1 MESATACPGAATIIL
16 KPRLIRAPPLFSQ
29 ETVAIPESYAY
40 VDSEV
45 SDEVPM
51 NDHSPGDP
59 LLPQAMTPSP
69 HELQRLLGYSFK
81 NQALLSQAL
90 THRSFVN
97 EHEEEKFRNN
107 ESLEFLGD
115 AVLGFVIS
123 SRIFQHYPELT
134 EGELS
139 KIKAYL
145 VSAANLVR
153 FAEGIH
159 LGDFIRLSRGEEKT
173 GGRTKRAIVVDA
185 YEAIVGA
192 MYLDGG
198 VEVVSSFVGR
208 QIEEFLNGLDFKELT
223 YGDFKSALQEH
234 LHNLGRPEPVYRV
247 VDEIGPDHRKTF
259 VVQVIIRGEVVAEST
274 GKTKKEA
281 QQSAARLALESL
293 NDPKTKGATD
303 ATDLQNPKIDDHP

>member
-1 MESATACPGAATIIL
+1 M
-16 KPRLIRAPPLFSQ
+16 
-29 ETVAIPESYAY
+29 
-40 VDSEV
+40 SEI
-45 SDEVPM
+45 S
-51 NDHSPGDP
+51 SGDP
-59 LLPQAMTPSP
+59 IPASSP
-69 HELQRLLGYSFK
+69 NDLENLLGYHFK
-81 NQALLSQAL
+81 NQGLLSQAL

-97 EHEEEKFRNN
+97 EHEGENLRNN

-123 SRIFQHYPELT
+123 SLIFQHYPELT

-185 YEAIVGA
+185 YEAIIGA

-198 VEVVSSFVGR
+198 VEAASDFVGR
-208 QIEEFLNGLDFKELT
+208 QINEFLDGLDLKQLT

-234 LHNLGRPEPVYRV
+234 LHDMGGPEPLYRV
-247 VDEIGPDHRKTF
+247 VDEIGPDHKKTF
-259 VVQVIIRGEVVAEST
+259 VVQVIVHGEVVAESS
-274 GKTKKEA
+274 GRTKKEA
-281 QQSAARLALESL
+281 QQAAARLALEFL
-293 NDPKTKGATD
+293 NNAKSEDVQKTVSRADSGD
-303 ATDLQNPKIDDHP
+303 NPIDEGE

>member
-1 MESATACPGAATIIL
+1 MRVVECS
-16 KPRLIRAPPLFSQ
+16 K
-29 ETVAIPESYAY
+29 ETVAITELYAY
-40 VDSEV
+40 GDLEFSGEV
-45 SDEVPM
+45 FM
-51 NDHSPGDP
+51 NDNSSGDP
-59 LLPQAMTPSP
+59 LQSPSLPPSP
-69 HELQRLLGYSFK
+69 HELENLLGYRFK
-81 NQALLSQAL
+81 DQSLLSQAL

-97 EHEEEKFRNN
+97 EHEGENFRNN

-139 KIKAYL
+139 KIKAFL

-159 LGDFIRLSRGEEKT
+159 LGAFIRLSRGEEKT
-173 GGRTKRAIVVDA
+173 GGRAKRAIVVDA

-198 VEVVSSFVGR
+198 VESVSDFMGR
-208 QIEEFLNGLDFKELT
+208 QIDEFLDGLDFKELT

-281 QQSAARLALESL
+281 QQSAARLALDSLNDLKAKDATDSTDL
-293 NDPKTKGATD
+293 NDPKISGD
-303 ATDLQNPKIDDHP
+303 Q

>member
-1 MESATACPGAATIIL
+1 MTHNHSGDPIQL
-16 KPRLIRAPPLFSQ
+16 PPLQ
-29 ETVAIPESYAY
+29 DLES
-40 VDSEV
+40 
-45 SDEVPM
+45 
-51 NDHSPGDP
+51 
-59 LLPQAMTPSP
+59 
-69 HELQRLLGYSFK
+69 LLGYSFK
-81 NQALLSQAL
+81 NQALISQAL

-97 EHEEEKFRNN
+97 EHEGENLRNN

-123 SRIFQHYPELT
+123 SRIFQHFPELT

-159 LGDFIRLSRGEEKT
+159 LGNFIRLSRGEEKT

-185 YEAIVGA
+185 YEAIIGA

-198 VEVVSSFVGR
+198 VEAVSEFVGR
-208 QIEEFLNGLDFKELT
+208 QIDEFLNGLDLKELT

-234 LHNLGRPEPVYRV
+234 LHNLGGPEPVYRV
-247 VDEIGPDHRKTF
+247 VDEIGPDHKKTF
-259 VVQVIIRGEVVAEST
+259 VVQVMVHDRVVAESS

-281 QQSAARLALESL
+281 QQSAARLALDFLKEEK
-293 NDPKTKGATD
+293 NNPDGTDPQASGG
-303 ATDLQNPKIDDHP
+303 

>member
-1 MESATACPGAATIIL
+1 
-16 KPRLIRAPPLFSQ
+16 
-29 ETVAIPESYAY
+29 
-40 VDSEV
+40 
-45 SDEVPM
+45 M
-51 NDHSPGDP
+51 NANSSGDP
-59 LLPQAMTPSP
+59 LPSP
-69 HELQRLLGYSFK
+69 SPRALEDLLGYSFK
-81 NQALLSQAL
+81 NQDLLAQAL

-97 EHEEEKFRNN
+97 EHEGENLRNN

-123 SRIFQHYPELT
+123 ARIFQHYPELT

-159 LGDFIRLSRGEEKT
+159 LGDFVRLSRGEEKT

-185 YEAIVGA
+185 YEAIIGA

-198 VEVVSSFVGR
+198 VQAVSDFVGR
-208 QIEEFLNGLDFKELT
+208 QIDEFLNGLDLKQLT
-223 YGDFKSALQEH
+223 YGDFKSALQEE

-259 VVQVIIRGEVVAEST
+259 VVQVIIRGEVIAESS
-274 GKTKKEA
+274 GRTKKEA
-281 QQSAARLALESL
+281 QQSAARLALENL
-293 NDPKTKGATD
+293 HEKT
-303 ATDLQNPKIDDHP
+303 P